1 MQEVLEVGD
10 RIPAFQIK
18 DFEGESVNR
27 EDLLGTPFVLYFYP
41 KDDTPGCIKEA
52 CEFRD
57 VMDSFNDVEINVI
70 GISPDRPESHQKFAA
85 KHELNFPLLSDESKE
100 LAQSCGVLDGSGKIV
115 RTTFICDSDGTV
127 LWVEHPVNVSGHVQR
142 VLAAIREVL
151 S

>member
-1 MQEVLEVGD
+1 MQAVLEVGD

-18 DFEGESVNR
+18 DFKGESVNR

-41 KDDTPGCIKEA
+41 KDDTPGCTKEA

-57 VMDSFNDVEINVI
+57 VVDSFNDVEINII
-70 GISPDRPESHQKFAA
+70 GVSPDRPESHQKFAA

-100 LAQSCGVLDGSGKIV
+100 LAQLCGVVDASGKIV
-115 RTTFICDSDGTV
+115 RTTFICDGDGV
-127 LWVEHPVNVSGHVQR
+127 ILWVEHPVNVSGHVQR